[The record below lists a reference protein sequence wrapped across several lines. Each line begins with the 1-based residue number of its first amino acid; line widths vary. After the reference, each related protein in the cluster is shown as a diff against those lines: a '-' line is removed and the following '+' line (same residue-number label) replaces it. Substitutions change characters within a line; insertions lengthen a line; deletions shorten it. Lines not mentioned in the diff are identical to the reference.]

1 MILNLSILSGV
12 LVIISSNKGLKWYQS
27 VRIKLLITLLVV
39 SIVPMLFFIIN
50 IRYTLRAHFEDQN
63 KKEALY
69 TANKIAGS
77 IQTSDYIQDFSKQK
91 QFWDDII
98 EKGEEENCRI
108 IVVNNNGYVLAD
120 TNEVAVGKIYI
131 VPEILTALEGTDGAY
146 LRSDED
152 SIYASAYIENEKSE
166 KIGAVL
172 VVSSFSDVS
181 SFLSEINSKWIM
193 ITLLISV
200 IVLILAVS
208 FAKFLL
214 EPLKNILDTVN
225 KISEGHLNQRIEI
238 KGNNEY
244 TQLSNAINTMT
255 ASLEQVDSSRQEFVS
270 NVSHELKTPLSSIK
284 VLSDSLLLQGDV
296 PNEMYREFMQ
306 DINSEVDRMTNII
319 NDLLALVRLDSS
331 AAKLNIK
338 SFSVNEFLKAIIKQL
353 TPLANRKNITINYES
368 GNDVMLEA
376 DEVKLNLAI
385 SNLVEN
391 GIKYTPE
398 DGSVKISLESDS
410 QNCFITV
417 QDTGIGISEEEQSK
431 VFERFYRV
439 DNSRDRETGGT
450 GLGLAITH
458 STIMLH
464 SGSVKIISGEGKGA
478 TFIVKIPLKSQQ
490 N

>member
-1 MILNLSILSGV
+1 M
-12 LVIISSNKGLKWYQS
+12 VIISSNTGLKWYQS
-27 VRIKLLITLLVV
+27 VRTKLLITLLVV
-39 SIVPMLFFIIN
+39 SIVPMVFFIFN
-50 IRYTLRAHFEDQN
+50 IRHTLRVHFEDQN

-77 IQTSDYIQDFSKQK
+77 IQTSGYLHDFSKQK
-91 QFWDDII
+91 QFWADLV

-108 IVVNNNGYVLAD
+108 IVVNKNAYVLAD
-120 TNEVAVGKIYI
+120 TNEIAVGKMYI
-131 VPEILTALEGTDGAY
+131 VPEILTALDGTDGAY
-146 LRSDED
+146 LRDDED

-181 SFLSEINSKWIM
+181 SFLSEINSKWIT
-193 ITLLISV
+193 ITLIIAV
-200 IVLILAVS
+200 IVIILSVT
-208 FAKFLL
+208 FAKFIL
-214 EPLKNILDTVN
+214 EPLKKILDTVN
-225 KISEGHLNQRIEI
+225 KISEGHLNQRIEL

-244 TQLSNAINTMT
+244 TKLSDSINTMT
-255 ASLEQVDSSRQEFVS
+255 QSLEQVEQSRQEFVS

-284 VLSDSLLLQGDV
+284 VLSDSLLLQEDV

-319 NDLLALVRLDSS
+319 NDLLSLVRLDGG
-331 AAKLNIK
+331 AAKLNIT
-338 SFSVNEFLKAIIKQL
+338 SFNANEFLKDIIKQL
-353 TPLANRKNITINYES
+353 TPLANKKNITINFEAGS
-368 GNDVMLEA
+368 EVRLEA

-398 DGSVKISLESDS
+398 DGSVKISLESDN
-410 QNCFITV
+410 QFCFITV

-478 TFIVKIPLKSQQ
+478 TFIVKIPLKAMQ

>member
-1 MILNLSILSGV
+1 M
-12 LVIISSNKGLKWYQS
+12 
-27 VRIKLLITLLVV
+27 LVV